1 MNMKKV
7 RLLIGVLV
15 GFCVI
20 ADCSESRSDSQEP
33 VASVSISDEEMAD
46 IVSSGDVV
54 RNQPPKKDR
63 RLVPLYQGNGR
74 FGTIFGPFG
83 LHVNPDALDRYKLQ
97 REMRFWHIKHYA
109 RAKFNADYLLPVAT
123 IYWETEP
130 KKIKQY
136 RQRQSFYD
144 GTINTHFE
152 TADCQA
158 DITGWFDSLRTDVAG
173 FIIDAGGNCPSII
186 VDVFRDFK
194 IHYGQRLKSSI
205 SDTLSEHEWR
215 VRINCKNAQS
225 SLTMKSTARISRADG
240 GGIRLELKPGRN
252 EILIAVNSDID
263 VSAEKSLDESIK
275 WWHSKWAATG
285 WLDLPDEAAQKVWV
299 RSMAYV
305 LYSHNGNDLCCSPPC
320 GLTGTGWPFSFP
332 GDSSFRHMLLLSTG
346 QLDAVRKWV
355 ECFYSHIDGMKK
367 YTKRLMKKDGIHMP
381 HVFPYGPFEG
391 YHVPT
396 VPNKFYYSIFST
408 GHLIRM
414 ADQTAVVLGDPK
426 WTDKYVKPLLEQVTL
441 FYLNCL
447 KKGDDGLWHLY
458 AYPSIGADEFGL
470 VSQQDYLNGS
480 FNAQY
485 VLEKAVEYGVDNA
498 DKAQAILRDGLAF
511 KSHLSPEGMYYS
523 HSGKPSFGKQKH
535 PAQLYSLFGI
545 PLLCSEPDAP
555 TRKAHELRYEI
566 VTGGEKSFDG
576 HTGGD
581 MILSSARMHNA
592 DEWRRDWANFQ
603 PSKYADPDWIQFY
616 ESTYG
621 FGSRSPVYVTTH
633 SLVAQAILE
642 TIVSSWWG
650 RLDLAPCVPW
660 QGKLRFGNIYTL
672 MGVVVCGE
680 FDNGKGNATLRA
692 YKDTCFKYRDRT
704 INLKKGEQITV
715 DVGK

>member
-1 MNMKKV
+1 MKKV
-7 RLLIGVLV
+7 WLLIGVLV

-46 IVSSGDVV
+46 IISRGDVV
-54 RNQPPKKDR
+54 RNQPPKKDQ

-83 LHVNPDALDRYKLQ
+83 LHVNPNAPDQYGLPG
-97 REMRFWHIKHYA
+97 EMRFWHIKHYV
-109 RAKFNADYLLPVAT
+109 RAKFGADYLLPVAT

-158 DITGWFDSLRTDVAG
+158 DITSWFDPLRRDVAG
-173 FIIDAGGNCPSII
+173 FVIDAEGNCPSII

-194 IHYGQRLKSSI
+194 IHYGDRLKPSI
-205 SDTLSEHEWR
+205 SDTLSGHKWQ
-215 VRINCKNAQS
+215 VRISCNNAKS
-225 SLTMKSTARISRADG
+225 SLTVKSTAMISRADG

-263 VSAEKSLDESIK
+263 ISAEKSLDESIK

-285 WLDLPDEAAQKVWV
+285 WLDLPDEAAHKVWV
-299 RSMAYV
+299 RSMAYA
-305 LYSHNGNDLCCSPPC
+305 LYSHNDDDLCCSPPC
-320 GLTGTGWPFSFP
+320 GLTGIGWPFSFP
-332 GDSSFRHMLLLSTG
+332 FDSSFRHMLLLSTG
-346 QLDAVRKWV
+346 QLDTAKKWI
-355 ECFYSHIDGMKK
+355 EHFHSHIDGMKK
-367 YTKRLMKKDGIHMP
+367 YTKRLMKKDGIMLP

-391 YHVPT
+391 FHDPV
-396 VPNKFYYSIFST
+396 VPNKYYYPIYNT
-408 GHLIRM
+408 GHLVRM

-426 WTDKYVKPLLEQVTL
+426 WTDKYVKPLVEQAVLYYLDCLE
-441 FYLNCL
+441 
-447 KKGDDGLWHLY
+447 KGDDGQWHLY
-458 AYPSIGADEFGL
+458 AYPSLGLDEWGLVNQRDYVDGL
-470 VSQQDYLNGS
+470 VS
-480 FNAQY
+480 ARY

-498 DKAQAILRDGLAF
+498 GKAEAILRDGLAF
-511 KSHLSPEGMYYS
+511 KSLLSPKGMYYS
-523 HSGKPSFGKQKH
+523 YAGRPNFRQKH
-535 PAQLYSLFGI
+535 PAQIHSLVGI

-555 TRKAHELRYEI
+555 TRKAHELRYELSA
-566 VTGGEKSFDG
+566 GAGKSFAG
-576 HTGGD
+576 HTGGEII
-581 MILSSARMHNA
+581 MSSARMHNA

-603 PSKYADPDWIQFY
+603 PSNYADPDWIQFY
-616 ESTYG
+616 ESSG
-621 FGSRSPVYVTTH
+621 RMPMYVTTQ

-650 RLDLAPCVPW
+650 RLDLAPSVPW
-660 QGKLRFGNIYTL
+660 QGKLRFGNIYTQ
-672 MGVVVCGE
+672 MGVVVSGE
-680 FDNGKGNATLRA
+680 FDNGKGKATLRA
-692 YKDTCFKYRDRT
+692 YKDTRFKYRDRT

-715 DVGK
+715 NVN